1 MVHIWYMELIFQNFH
16 YLSTC
21 PLVHT
26 FWHDFKGLRKKKK
39 TWNRKT
45 ASCPHVHTFCKY
57 LKGYKK
63 ERKHEIEGQLIVH
76 MSTLCNNDIHGV
88 DFFSEYSELVHLSTI
103 FEKIWKSTRKKENMK
118 WKDSFFSTFHT
129 FEKWN
134 TASWF
139 FFSESS
145 KLVHLS
151 TLFSKNLKG
160 TRKKEN
166 MKHKNSF
173 LSTYPHFWIMKYV
186 QLSLKFSEFSELVHL
201 STIFA
206 KHFGGYKKEIKKNRR
221 KERNHEMTVCKDPS
235 ILLVSLMV
243 WNTWFFFQSLS
254 TCPHFLQKN

>member
-1 MVHIWYMELIFQNFH
+1 MVRIWYMELIFQKFH

-63 ERKHEIEGQLIVH
+63 EKKTWNRKTSYCPHV
-76 MSTLCNNDIHGV
+76 
-88 DFFSEYSELVHLSTI
+88 Y
-103 FEKIWKSTRKKENMK
+103 
-118 WKDSFFSTFHT
+118 T

-139 FFSESS
+139 FFQNIQSLSTCPQFLKKYERVQERKKTWNGKTASCPHSTLLKNEIHEIDFFSSESS

-166 MKHKNSF
+166 MKHKDSF

-206 KHFGGYKKEIKKNRR
+206 KHFGG
-221 KERNHEMTVCKDPS
+221 
-235 ILLVSLMV
+235 
-243 WNTWFFFQSLS
+243 
-254 TCPHFLQKN
+254 